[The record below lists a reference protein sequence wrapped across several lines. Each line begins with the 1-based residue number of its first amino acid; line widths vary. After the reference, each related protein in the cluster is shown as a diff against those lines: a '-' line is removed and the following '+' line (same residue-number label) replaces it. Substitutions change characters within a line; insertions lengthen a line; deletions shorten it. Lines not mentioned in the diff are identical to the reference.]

1 MEIFFY
7 TIIFM
12 IGAMFGSFYT
22 LAVYRIPK
30 RQDIT
35 HTHSYCPNCNHK
47 LGFLELIPIF
57 SYIFLGAKCKHCKEK
72 IRPRYFILEI
82 TSGILFVLTAYF
94 LGLNFNTLTPMN
106 IGNYVFIVLYFTY
119 LILIAGIDSE
129 KRKIDKAVNIYGI
142 TISLLYMVYLY
153 IVGETNIYRYVIYI
167 ILYILML
174 IFDTITLKRMAKS
187 TYLNGILIMLITMV
201 CFVGEIATGTSII
214 ITLLSIAITILLY
227 KLKNMKKRN
236 RKTDKQVAG
245 QISIGLYLAIANIIT
260 FLFAIGCNSIL

>member
-30 RQDIT
+30 KQDII

-47 LGFLELIPIF
+47 LGFFELIPIF

-82 TSGILFVLTAYF
+82 TSGILFVITAYF
-94 LGLNFNTLTPMN
+94 TGLNFENLTLMS

-119 LILIAGIDSE
+119 LILIAGIDNE
-129 KRKIDKAVNIYGI
+129 KRKINKPVNIYGI

-167 ILYILML
+167 ILYILIL
-174 IFDTITLKRMAKS
+174 IFDTVTLKRMAKS
-187 TYLNGILIMLITMV
+187 TYVNGILMMLVTMV
-201 CFVGEIATGTSII
+201 CFTGELVTATSII
-214 ITLLSIAITILLY
+214 ITLLAIAIYILLY
-227 KLKNMKKRN
+227 KLKNLRKRTQ
-236 RKTDKQVAG
+236 KTDKQVAG
-245 QISIGLYLAIANIIT
+245 QISIGFYLAIANIIS
-260 FLFAIGCNSIL
+260 FLFAIGCNNIL